1 VVYCLG
7 LAAAQAKAEIHFF
20 AALERGSGTY
30 AGTYLSFRVVHR
42 RPLLYS
48 SFMRRQEAIAALRSY
63 LPELKRDF
71 GVGRIAMF
79 GSMARD
85 EGHED
90 SDVDLLV
97 HFEVGPT
104 FDSFIGLKL
113 FLEDHL
119 GRRVD
124 LVTPEGLKPRLR
136 PIVEREA
143 VDVA

>member
-1 VVYCLG
+1 
-7 LAAAQAKAEIHFF
+7 
-20 AALERGSGTY
+20 
-30 AGTYLSFRVVHR
+30 
-42 RPLLYS
+42 
-48 SFMRRQEAIAALRSY
+48 MRRQQAIAALRSY

-71 GVGRIAMF
+71 GVGRIALF
-79 GSMARD
+79 GSTARD
-85 EGHED
+85 EGRED

-104 FDSFIGLKL
+104 FDSFMGLKL

-124 LVTPEGLKPRLR
+124 LVTSEGLKPRLR
-136 PIVEREA
+136 SIVEREA